1 LLQTQ
6 AAWILSSPSK
16 AQRRRTK
23 KQKPKQ
29 MNINLSL
36 TEKQATDLQYAL
48 NSTIYRWDEQIEDLK
63 RKGKN
68 KNATTISIFQKDRDA
83 LKEIVDQIKL

>member
-1 LLQTQ
+1 
-6 AAWILSSPSK
+6 
-16 AQRRRTK
+16 
-23 KQKPKQ
+23 